1 MNYIKEYVKF
11 NSIMWK
17 VFLKEKK
24 LLIPML
30 IALSIL
36 LIFNNYF
43 KYSSILAIVILFI
56 FAIFIWIFLV
66 RKSLIEYKK
75 NMNFNSKVYR
85 DFKYSWIFF
94 IFVFLMILLSKI

>member
-36 LIFNNYF
+36 QY
-43 KYSSILAIVILFI
+43 
-56 FAIFIWIFLV
+56 
-66 RKSLIEYKK
+66 
-75 NMNFNSKVYR
+75 
-85 DFKYSWIFF
+85 
-94 IFVFLMILLSKI
+94 